1 MINYG
6 IITTVYN
13 FRRKTMHYLYK
24 HPKPNKKFRL
34 NRKRIFRF
42 SFHCLT
48 SLILIFSIFS
58 QMLVKAQVN
67 YTVQSTT
74 IADEAMRQLQQLRA
88 KAWDDNLP
96 YYGMTLQEYAK
107 SVGVTSRDEYVY
119 GPTWDS
125 TCEANS
131 QMRIEELFNTGQF
144 DHRRPNGTYM
154 SDFGFGEGLYAYTNP
169 IYLGEAMYDWG
180 YAEIPD
186 LKSVNGKFTEANS
199 HLHNLIDPEYKAFS
213 FAILNINDGSYNYAV
228 FHASY
233 DQGDQSFLG
242 DDTIY
247 YQDEAATTTTKEPI
261 VETTTQTYSTET
273 PLPATPAPEIP
284 VAEEGEIVEDAD
296 LEAAIIDA
304 LENPTLETNPETT
317 PTETPQDSSSTD
329 TTNQA
334 VETTQAEV
342 APETTTEVT
351 PTTESATTTVATPS
365 KPSSTDGDVP
375 SRPITNTSTRPTG
388 TGITKPQSKI
398 LSTPTMPKQSSSTAG
413 SSSSSS
419 NGGTSSGS
427 NKESHEESSL
437 ESESQSADETN
448 QEDESQEPY
457 LIDLVE
463 CYELSLTSLDYVK
476 TMFMSA
482 F

>member
-1 MINYG
+1 
-6 IITTVYN
+6 
-13 FRRKTMHYLYK
+13 
-24 HPKPNKKFRL
+24 
-34 NRKRIFRF
+34 
-42 SFHCLT
+42 
-48 SLILIFSIFS
+48 
-58 QMLVKAQVN
+58 MLVKAQVN

-96 YYGMTLQEYAK
+96 YYGKTLREYAK

-247 YQDEAATTTTKEPI
+247 YQDEAATTTTEEAVI
-261 VETTTQTYSTET
+261 TTHTYSTE
-273 PLPATPAPEIP
+273 PPAPATPAPTTPI
-284 VAEEGEIVEDAD
+284 AEEGVEVDDAD

-304 LENPTLETNPETT
+304 LEDPTTNPETV
-317 PTETPQDSSSTD
+317 PTETPQDSPVTD
-329 TTNQA
+329 TSSQA
-334 VETTQAEV
+334 IETTQAEV
-342 APETTTEVT
+342 APATSTEVT
-351 PTTESATTTVATPS
+351 PTTESVSTTVVAPS
-365 KPSSTDGDVP
+365 KPSSTTGDIP

-388 TGITKPQSKI
+388 TGITKPQSK
-398 LSTPTMPKQSSSTAG
+398 LMSTPTMPKQSSSSGG

-419 NGGTSSGS
+419 HGGTNSGS
-427 NKESHEESSL
+427 NKESDEESEL
-437 ESESQSADETN
+437 ESASHSTDETN

-463 CYELSLTSLDYVK
+463 CYEFSLTSLDYIK
-476 TMFMSA
+476 TIFMSA